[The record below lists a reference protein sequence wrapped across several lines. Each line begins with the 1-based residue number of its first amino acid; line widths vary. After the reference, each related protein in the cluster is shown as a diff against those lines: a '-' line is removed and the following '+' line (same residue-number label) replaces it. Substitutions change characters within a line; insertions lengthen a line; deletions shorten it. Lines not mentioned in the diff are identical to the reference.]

1 MHCTTFVA
9 NLGCVNPLA
18 LSPIVG
24 SCLVMWAVFGVR
36 AGRLMSILA
45 CLSVVPAHTVFAFGD
60 ASGVEL
66 VALDLGDTD
75 GATNATERL
84 AWEVRKRSSV
94 EPILEPGRARLDK
107 PGLFRSP
114 FLYWRGNEEL
124 PPLDDEA
131 IEALRKY
138 VHRGGFVLIDDA
150 TAGGDGFDRAVR
162 RELLR
167 AFPAHPLRPIS
178 SEHTI
183 YRSFYLLDRPVG
195 RVEGPAFLEG
205 IQYGDRIAVV
215 YSQHDL
221 GGALQRDKL
230 GAWSQA
236 VVPGGAGQR
245 EQAIRLGVNL
255 VLYALCTDYKDDQV
269 HAPFIMRRRGA
280 GP

>member
-1 MHCTTFVA
+1 MR
-9 NLGCVNPLA
+9 
-18 LSPIVG
+18 
-24 SCLVMWAVFGVR
+24 AVFRVR
-36 AGRLMSILA
+36 GGRLMSLVV
-45 CLSVVPAHTVFAFGD
+45 CLFVAPVHSAFAFGD

-66 VALDLGDTD
+66 LALDLGNADD
-75 GATNATERL
+75 ATGVTERL

-94 EPILEPGRARLDK
+94 EPILEPGRAQFGR

-114 FLYWRGNEEL
+114 FLYWRGSEEFS
-124 PPLDDEA
+124 PLSEEA

-138 VHRGGFVLIDDA
+138 VHRGGFILIDDA

-178 SEHTI
+178 SDHTI
-183 YRSFYLLDRPVG
+183 YRSFYLLSRPVG
-195 RVEGPAFLEG
+195 RVEGPPFVEG
-205 IQYGDRIAVV
+205 MQYGDRIAVV
-215 YSQHDL
+215 YSRHDL
-221 GGALQRDKL
+221 GGAFQRDKL

-236 VVPGGAGQR
+236 VVPGGAAQR
-245 EQAIRLGVNL
+245 ELAIRLGVNL

>member
-1 MHCTTFVA
+1 
-9 NLGCVNPLA
+9 
-18 LSPIVG
+18 
-24 SCLVMWAVFGVR
+24 
-36 AGRLMSILA
+36 MSIVA
-45 CLSVVPAHTVFAFGD
+45 CLLAAAPAHTAFAFGD

-66 VALDLGDTD
+66 VALDLGDAD
-75 GATNATERL
+75 GATSVTERL

-94 EPILEPGRARLDK
+94 EPILEPGRARFDG

-114 FLYWRGNEEL
+114 FLYWRGSEEF
-124 PPLDDEA
+124 PPLSDEA
-131 IEALRKY
+131 VEALRKY
-138 VHRGGFVLIDDA
+138 VHRGGFILIDDA

-178 SEHTI
+178 SDHTV
-183 YRSFYLLDRPVG
+183 YRSFYLLSRPVG

-205 IQYGDRIAVV
+205 MQYADRIAVV
-215 YSQHDL
+215 YSRHDL
-221 GGALQRDKL
+221 GGAFQRDKL
-230 GAWSQA
+230 GAWSHA
-236 VVPGGAGQR
+236 VVPGGAAQR
-245 EQAIRLGVNL
+245 ELAIRLGVNL

>member
-1 MHCTTFVA
+1 MQVERGVSESRLVA
-9 NLGCVNPLA
+9 
-18 LSPIVG
+18 
-24 SCLVMWAVFGVR
+24 
-36 AGRLMSILA
+36 ILA
-45 CLSVVPAHTVFAFGD
+45 CLSVVPASGAHAFGD

-66 VALDLGDTD
+66 VSLDVGT
-75 GATNATERL
+75 GARGAARVTERL

-107 PGLFRSP
+107 SDVFRSP
-114 FLYWRGNEEL
+114 FSYWRGDEGFA
-124 PPLDDEA
+124 PLSDAE
-131 IEALRKY
+131 IEGLRKY
-138 VHRGGFVLIDDA
+138 VHRGGFLLIDDA
-150 TAGGDGFDRAVR
+150 SAGGEAFDRAVR

-178 SEHTI
+178 SNHTI

-195 RVEGPAFLEG
+195 RVEGPSYLEG
-205 IQYGDRIAVV
+205 ITYGDRIAVV

-221 GGALQRDKL
+221 GGALERDNL
-230 GAWSQA
+230 GQWSQA
-236 VVPGGAGQR
+236 VVPGGARQR
-245 EQAIRLGVNL
+245 ERAIRLGVNL